1 MSNLKTKIC
10 TGPLC
15 KGKVHPI
22 TNFYKN
28 PQTKDGYHPYC
39 KDCIRNYRQQPGIK
53 ELYNNTNKKWYYKNT
68 SRQPMKDSKNSP
80 IYLGIYV
87 AENVL
92 SKVFKNVE
100 KMPNN
105 NPGFDFICN
114 KGYKID
120 VKSSVLLKGG
130 KRDKNLGWSFA
141 INKNKIADYFL
152 LIGFDNREDLNPL
165 KLWLIPGNILNEQKG
180 KHITN
185 IEKVLLKWKQYELN
199 NELEKV
205 IICCNKFKDN

>member
-1 MSNLKTKIC
+1 
-10 TGPLC
+10 
-15 KGKVHPI
+15 
-22 TNFYKN
+22 
-28 PQTKDGYHPYC
+28 
-39 KDCIRNYRQQPGIK
+39 
-53 ELYNNTNKKWYYKNT
+53 
-68 SRQPMKDSKNSP
+68 
-80 IYLGIYV
+80 
-87 AENVL
+87 
-92 SKVFKNVE
+92 
-100 KMPNN
+100 MPNN